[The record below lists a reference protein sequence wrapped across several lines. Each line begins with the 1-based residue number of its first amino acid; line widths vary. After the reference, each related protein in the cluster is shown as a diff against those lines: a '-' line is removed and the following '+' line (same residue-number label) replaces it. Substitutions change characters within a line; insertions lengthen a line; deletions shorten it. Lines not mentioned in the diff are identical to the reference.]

1 MATSMNA
8 SLLDKTQRVAQALR
22 DLGPT
27 ARLEAVAETLAA
39 ALGTAVTVVGRG
51 GQVLADVPYADPEP
65 GRGAPAAKGRR
76 ARHGEA
82 RGSVAVLEAAT
93 PTEIAIQAAG
103 DPLGTLVVGRA
114 EADLSEADRVVLEL
128 GLVALAWGLAQARDA
143 RDSEEARQE
152 AAVKV
157 ALEALS
163 YSELAAVQQL
173 LAALNGEQ
181 GLIIT
186 SQIAD
191 RMGITRSV
199 IVNALRKLESAGV
212 VETRSLG
219 MKGTHI
225 RVLNP
230 RLRPTLAK
238 IRI

>member
-1 MATSMNA
+1 MSTLGNA
-8 SLLDKTQRVAQALR
+8 SLLDKIQPLAQTLR

-27 ARLEAVAETLAA
+27 ARLEAVAQALAG
-39 ALGTAVTVVGRG
+39 ALGTSVTVVGRA
-51 GQVLADVPYADPEP
+51 GQVLAEVAVPEP
-65 GRGAPAAKGRR
+65 EPVRTAPTRGRR
-76 ARHGEA
+76 TRAAEA

-93 PTEIAIQAAG
+93 PTEWPIHAAG
-103 DPLGTLVVGRA
+103 EPLGTLVVGRA
-114 EADLSEADRVVLEL
+114 AAELAEADRVVLEL
-128 GLVALAWGLAQARDA
+128 GLVALAWVLAQARDA

-173 LAALNGEQ
+173 LAALGGDQ

-212 VETRSLG
+212 LETRSLG